1 MTNRF
6 RRALWVIGLLGLLAA
21 LALEPSKDP
30 ELELTD
36 ASGSV
41 LAALP
46 LPEGRFDHVFIHSVH
61 RTPVVERFEVEASE
75 DPPRLHL
82 YELRYQNQ
90 GVGMPAD
97 AEGGF
102 RLEGDTFVLAMDR
115 SFDRIPVMVSPV
127 EGHGLVIQGALTPFV
142 RYHAPG
148 QRITLSARMSRHIRL
163 RRLSPHE

>member
-6 RRALWVIGLLGLLAA
+6 RPLLWVLGLLGLLAI
-21 LALEPSKDP
+21 LALEPSKEL

-36 ASGSV
+36 ASGSALAV
-41 LAALP
+41 LALP
-46 LPEGRFDHVFIHSVH
+46 DGRFDHVFVHSVH
-61 RTPVVERFEVEASE
+61 RTPVVERFRIEG

-82 YELRYQNQ
+82 HELRYQSQ

-127 EGHGLVIQGALTPFV
+127 EGHGLVIQGAFTPFV
-142 RYHAPG
+142 RYQPPG
-148 QRITLSARMSRHIRL
+148 RRITLSVRTSRSIRL
-163 RRLSPHE
+163 RRIPHHE